1 MLCVRMDILNMNH
14 EIRELEDN
22 LLAILN
28 ESPVPIE
35 CKRLILALLATKCE
49 IQANNVIATES
60 ITEKGELKDGTE
72 LEQST

>member
-1 MLCVRMDILNMNH
+1 MNS
-14 EIRELEDN
+14 EIRQLEDS
-22 LLAILN
+22 LLNVLN

-35 CKRLILALLATKCE
+35 CKRVILALLATKCE
-49 IQANNVIATES
+49 IQANETIAMES